1 MNARVLELLKNPKN
15 IQSEDLHLLK
25 EEINSFPYIQN
36 IRALHLYGI
45 HLFDKENY
53 QKELSTTA
61 AYTTDKKILYHLI
74 NGKIQQ
80 TKIETVEKKP
90 QVFEDAAEKN
100 KAQNTKEPFWW
111 VKEKRTFPKHDYKA
125 ISENLITPKA
135 EIKHVVVNG
144 ERNRILFEGE
154 ENYLEEKDSETIDLE
169 STLESG
175 VIVTQKSS
183 FPIKR
188 VAEEEKISDE
198 KPLEVSNEIIHEDTI
213 DSEKATESIN
223 DKSETNLLKTESFTP
238 QADVVKDESVRD
250 EIPAENTEKEVVAEV
265 KKSEIIIHE
274 EKLDSEKINND
285 SEVSFL
291 EVATFEPETAIV
303 KEEFIGDENPTE
315 NPEKETVTEVEKSE
329 VIIHEDKIDSG
340 KTEEK
345 INDESEV
352 SFLEIESFKPETEV
366 PIEESAEYK
375 DLKEIVEEESGT
387 ENLHPEVMINE
398 DKITTKDVAE
408 KVNDEST
415 LSFHGTDS
423 FLPEVKIE
431 ANVSEQINP
440 AKTQKSS
447 INKHENEMRRLIE
460 EVEKRMKA
468 HKKDA
473 ETKAKEPEEETGGEI
488 SFAETQ
494 DFVVS
499 NENEPQAE
507 GKIEVKQEIQE
518 EGSKEKNETP
528 VLEEVKEENSGWK
541 PMSIESHVPDSFS
554 KKIELSSEQ
563 DEEPEEVKEVSEEP
577 ISEEQNQETV
587 AENIQEETIDE
598 VENKEP
604 EITNSTEKVEAPVMN
619 FSFFGTNI
627 SSLPIKKEEKEN
639 QPKEE
644 AQEMPLKQENQT
656 LLDSNVPGFIN
667 TWQSWLKIERT
678 EEVEKAKVEI
688 KNKVIESFI
697 EKNPKISQLKDEVN
711 FVVKEKT
718 DDISHLMTETLANL
732 YIEQKLYTK
741 AINAF
746 LVLAKKHPNKKEY
759 FENKIQEIKDNRGKN

>member
-90 QVFEDAAEKN
+90 QVIEDAAEKN

-154 ENYLEEKDSETIDLE
+154 ENYLEEKDSETLDLE

-198 KPLEVSNEIIHEDTI
+198 KPSLEVSNESIDDDTTD
-213 DSEKATESIN
+213 DSEKTPESIN

-238 QADVVKDESVRD
+238 QADVVK
-250 EIPAENTEKEVVAEV
+250 
-265 KKSEIIIHE
+265 
-274 EKLDSEKINND
+274 
-285 SEVSFL
+285 
-291 EVATFEPETAIV
+291 
-303 KEEFIGDENPTE
+303 EEFVVDENPTE
-315 NPEKETVTEVEKSE
+315 NSEKETVTEVEKSE
-329 VIIHEDKIDSG
+329 VIIHEDKIDSE

-352 SFLEIESFKPETEV
+352 SFLEIESFKSETEV
-366 PIEESAEYK
+366 PTEESA
-375 DLKEIVEEESGT
+375 T
-387 ENLHPEVMINE
+387 ENLHPEVIINE

-447 INKHENEMRRLIE
+447 INKHEDEMRRLIE

-468 HKKDA
+468 HKKEA
-473 ETKAKEPEEETGGEI
+473 ETKANEPEEEIGGEI

-499 NENEPQAE
+499 NENEAQAE

-563 DEEPEEVKEVSEEP
+563 DEKPEEVKEISEEP
-577 ISEEQNQETV
+577 ISEEENQETV

>member
-90 QVFEDAAEKN
+90 QVIEDAAEKN

-198 KPLEVSNEIIHEDTI
+198 KPSLEVSNESIDEDTTD
-213 DSEKATESIN
+213 DSEKTPESIN

-238 QADVVKDESVRD
+238 QSDVVKDESVRD

-265 KKSEIIIHE
+265 KKSEVIIHE
-274 EKLDSEKINND
+274 EKLDSKKSSEKINNE

-291 EVATFEPETAIV
+291 EVATFEPETAII
-303 KEEFIGDENPTE
+303 KEEFVGDENPTE
-315 NPEKETVTEVEKSE
+315 NSEKETVTEVEKSE
-329 VIIHEDKIDSG
+329 VIIHEDKIDSE

-352 SFLEIESFKPETEV
+352 SFLEIESFKPETEA
-366 PIEESAEYK
+366 PTEESAEHK
-375 DLKEIVEEESGT
+375 DLKEIVEEESAT
-387 ENLHPEVMINE
+387 ENLHPEVIINE

-447 INKHENEMRRLIE
+447 INKHEDEMRRLIE

-468 HKKDA
+468 HKKEA
-473 ETKAKEPEEETGGEI
+473 GTKANEPEEEIGGEI

-499 NENEPQAE
+499 NEKETQAE
-507 GKIEVKQEIQE
+507 EKIETDQEIQE
-518 EGSKEKNETP
+518 EDSREKNETP

-541 PMSIESHVPDSFS
+541 PMSIESHVPDSF
-554 KKIELSSEQ
+554 
-563 DEEPEEVKEVSEEP
+563 
-577 ISEEQNQETV
+577 
-587 AENIQEETIDE
+587 DE

-644 AQEMPLKQENQT
+644 AQEMPLKQGNQT

-678 EEVEKAKVEI
+678 EEVDKAKVEI

>member
-80 TKIETVEKKP
+80 TKIEKVEKKP
-90 QVFEDAAEKN
+90 QIIEDGAEKN

-198 KPLEVSNEIIHEDTI
+198 KPSLEVSNEIIHEDKT
-213 DSEKATESIN
+213 DSEKTPESIN
-223 DKSETNLLKTESFTP
+223 DKSETNLLKTDSFTP

-250 EIPAENTEKEVVAEV
+250 ELPAENTEKEVVVEV
-265 KKSEIIIHE
+265 KKSEEIIHE
-274 EKLDSEKINND
+274 EKLDSEKSSEKINNE
-285 SEVSFL
+285 SEISFL
-291 EVATFEPETAIV
+291 EVAAFELETAIV
-303 KEEFIGDENPTE
+303 KEEFVGDENSAENTE
-315 NPEKETVTEVEKSE
+315 KQAVTEVEKSE
-329 VIIHEDKIDSG
+329 VIVHEDEIDSE

-366 PIEESAEYK
+366 PTEESA
-375 DLKEIVEEESGT
+375 T
-387 ENLHPEVMINE
+387 ENLHPEVIINE

-431 ANVSEQINP
+431 ANVSERINP
-440 AKTQKSS
+440 AKTQKSN
-447 INKHENEMRRLIE
+447 INKHEDEMRRLIE

-468 HKKDA
+468 HKKEA
-473 ETKAKEPEEETGGEI
+473 ETKANEPEEEIGGEI

-494 DFVVS
+494 DFIVS
-499 NENEPQAE
+499 NEKEPQAE
-507 GKIEVKQEIQE
+507 EKIKTDHEIQE
-518 EGSKEKNETP
+518 EGSKEKNETS

-563 DEEPEEVKEVSEEP
+563 DEKPEEVKEISEEP

-644 AQEMPLKQENQT
+644 VQEMPVKQENQT

-678 EEVEKAKVEI
+678 EEVDKAKVEI

>member
-80 TKIETVEKKP
+80 TKTETVEKKP
-90 QVFEDAAEKN
+90 QVIEDNTEKN

-198 KPLEVSNEIIHEDTI
+198 KPSLEVSNEIIHE
-213 DSEKATESIN
+213 EK
-223 DKSETNLLKTESFTP
+223 
-238 QADVVKDESVRD
+238 
-250 EIPAENTEKEVVAEV
+250 
-265 KKSEIIIHE
+265 
-274 EKLDSEKINND
+274 KLDSEKINND

-291 EVATFEPETAIV
+291 EVATFEPDTAII
-303 KEEFIGDENPTE
+303 KEEFVGDENPTE
-315 NPEKETVTEVEKSE
+315 NSEKETVTKVEKSE
-329 VIIHEDKIDSG
+329 VIVHEDKIDSE

-345 INDESEV
+345 INDESEG
-352 SFLEIESFKPETEV
+352 SFLEIESFKPE
-366 PIEESAEYK
+366 
-375 DLKEIVEEESGT
+375 KEAPTEESGA
-387 ENLHPEVMINE
+387 ENLHPEVIINE

-447 INKHENEMRRLIE
+447 INKHEDEMRRLIE

-468 HKKDA
+468 HKKEA
-473 ETKAKEPEEETGGEI
+473 ETKANEPEEEIGGEI

-499 NENEPQAE
+499 NENEAQAE
-507 GKIEVKQEIQE
+507 EKIEVKQEIQE

-563 DEEPEEVKEVSEEP
+563 DEKPEEVKEVSEEP
-577 ISEEQNQETV
+577 ISEEENQETV
-587 AENIQEETIDE
+587 AGNIQEETIDE

-604 EITNSTEKVEAPVMN
+604 ESTNSTEKVEAPVMN

-644 AQEMPLKQENQT
+644 AQEMPVKQENQT